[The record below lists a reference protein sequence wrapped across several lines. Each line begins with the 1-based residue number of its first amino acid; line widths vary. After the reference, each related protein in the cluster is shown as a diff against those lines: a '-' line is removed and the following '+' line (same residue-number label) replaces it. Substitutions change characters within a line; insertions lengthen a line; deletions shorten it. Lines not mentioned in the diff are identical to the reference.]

1 MFLSTTNG
9 AAVIWRLFPFLGVT
23 RRYSPFPRRSFCS
36 GLFTTITPRSRA
48 TQSKQRGGGD
58 TVTYPDNTQEPMDL
72 HVLPMP
78 KTAGADALMTQA
90 GVGLCAYKTTAQ
102 KAEAA
107 ALFTGLMEQVRQ
119 SAYSTLYGVTFEMS
133 RLIMRLAEDMGEFFE
148 TEWYRMLPAARVGID
163 HFDSLALLEQTY
175 IRAIDDICAYVCGK
189 RRDHEM
195 AQKHDDLIREVDQ
208 IIAQSYEDANLNAD
222 VIAERFSMSSAYL
235 RRLYRKETGRSLNDT
250 LMDVRL
256 QKICDLLAGTD
267 RPLNDIAEASGI
279 RNANYLYTVF
289 KKAYG
294 MTPIEY
300 RALNG
305 AKHGD

>member
-1 MFLSTTNG
+1 
-9 AAVIWRLFPFLGVT
+9 
-23 RRYSPFPRRSFCS
+23 
-36 GLFTTITPRSRA
+36 
-48 TQSKQRGGGD
+48 
-58 TVTYPDNTQEPMDL
+58 
-72 HVLPMP
+72 
-78 KTAGADALMTQA
+78 
-90 GVGLCAYKTTAQ
+90 
-102 KAEAA
+102 
-107 ALFTGLMEQVRQ
+107 
-119 SAYSTLYGVTFEMS
+119 
-133 RLIMRLAEDMGEFFE
+133 
-148 TEWYRMLPAARVGID
+148 
-163 HFDSLALLEQTY
+163 
-175 IRAIDDICAYVCGK
+175 
-189 RRDHEM
+189 M

-305 AKHGD
+305 AKRGD